1 MADIPGYAGK
11 LLYVD
16 LSAGTTETVDL
27 DPKIA
32 RDYIGGRSLGLKLLW
47 DAYGENWANV
57 DPLAPEAMLCLLA
70 GPLSCFT
77 ASKSV
82 AVFKS
87 PLSGGAMGSAVS
99 GDYSSTLR
107 FAGYD
112 GIVVTGAADSPVYVY
127 VEDDV
132 VEIRD
137 ASDWWGLDVR
147 ETFDTIREEN
157 PLCSTLF
164 IGPGGENLVK
174 FASIMANW
182 YRACGRGGSGAV
194 MGSKNLKAV
203 VVNGTGPAPTIVNPQ
218 AVYDMMDW
226 ARQEIPFL
234 SANMHEYGTTGG
246 IYSTGA
252 NVAAEPVRNWQ
263 EEWHNEVQVRAEFFA
278 AEQWIRRY
286 WADYGCSL
294 SCSKAGRIKS
304 GPYAGTCIEL
314 PDYEGGAY
322 VGPNFGIYDIN
333 EISYLADR
341 FDKWGLDVISGG
353 NVLGWAA
360 ELYQRGILTADDL
373 GGIELEWGNA
383 EAFDKVLEMVAKRE
397 GIGDT
402 LAEGVLI
409 AAQRIGQDTEQY
421 AVQVRGIELGA
432 HGVRSGLD
440 YTRGLVSYA
449 LSTQGGDHTSITFPG
464 TEMWLLEDTLVT
476 CGFFS
481 GPIDKLGL
489 LNAIT
494 GFDITEDELN
504 TVMVPRWIALQRA
517 GLFLSGWTHDD
528 AKNPPR
534 FYEPLPSG
542 PEDRDEPIKG
552 KAIDP
557 EAEATAIQEAYTAFG
572 YDEKGVPTTET
583 LERLGLSDLDPIFAN
598 FR

>member
-16 LSAGTTETVDL
+16 LSAGTTEAVDL
-27 DPKIA
+27 DPMMA
-32 RDYIGGRSLGLKLLW
+32 RDYIGGRALGVKLLW
-47 DAYGENWANV
+47 DAYGENWADI
-57 DPLAPEAMLCLLA
+57 DPLAPEAVLCLMS

-77 ASKSV
+77 ASKTM

-99 GDYSSTLR
+99 GDSAASMR

-112 GIVVTGAADSPVYVY
+112 GIVVTGKADSPVYVY
-127 VEDDV
+127 IENDV

-137 ASDWWGLDVR
+137 ATDWWGLDVR
-147 ETFDTIREEN
+147 ETFDTIRAEN
-157 PLCSTLF
+157 PLADPLF
-164 IGPGGENLVK
+164 IGPGGENQVK

-194 MGSKNLKAV
+194 MGSKNLKAIV
-203 VVNGTGPAPTIVNPQ
+203 INGTGPAPSLYDAE
-218 AVYDMMDW
+218 AVYANMDW
-226 ARQEIPFL
+226 ARLNMPHR

-246 IYSTGA
+246 VFSTG
-252 NVAAEPVRNWQ
+252 NGSSSEPVHNWQ
-263 EEWHNEVQVRAEFFA
+263 EEWHDQVQVRAEFFA
-278 AEQWIRRY
+278 ANQWVRRY
-286 WADYGCSL
+286 WADYGCTVA
-294 SCSKAGRIKS
+294 CSKAGRIKD
-304 GPYAGTCIEL
+304 GAYKGTCIEL

-341 FDKWGLDVISGG
+341 FDKWGVDVISGG

-360 ELYQRGILTADDL
+360 ELYERGIISADDL
-373 GGIELEWGNA
+373 DGIELEWGNA
-383 EAFDKVLEMVAKRE
+383 EAFDQMLEKIVRRE
-397 GIGDT
+397 GFGDT
-402 LAEGVLI
+402 LAEGVM
-409 AAQRIGQDTEQY
+409 AAAKIVGQDTDQY
-421 AVQVRGIELGA
+421 AVHVRGIELGA
-432 HGVRSGLD
+432 HGVRSGMD

-449 LSTQGGDHTSITFPG
+449 LSTQGGDHTSIAFPG
-464 TEMWLLEDTLVT
+464 TEMWYLEDTLVI
-476 CGFFS
+476 CGFF
-481 GPIDKLGL
+481 GIPNKLDF

-504 TVMVPRWIALQRA
+504 GVMIPRWVALQRA
-517 GLFLSGWTHDD
+517 GVFLAGWNHRD

-542 PEDRDEPIKG
+542 PAEG

-557 EAEATAIQEAYTAFG
+557 DEEADAIQTAYTAFG
-572 YDEKGVPTTET
+572 YDRRGVPTTET
-583 LERLGLSDLDPIFAN
+583 LERLGLADLDSVFDN

>member
-1 MADIPGYAGK
+1 MADILGYAGK

-16 LSAGTTETVDL
+16 LSAGTTEAVDL
-27 DPKIA
+27 DPMIA
-32 RDYIGGRSLGLKLLW
+32 RDYIGGRALGVKLLW
-47 DAYGENWANV
+47 DAYGEDWADI
-57 DPLAPEAMLCLLA
+57 DPLAPEAALCMLA
-70 GPLSCFT
+70 GPMSCFT
-77 ASKSV
+77 ASKTM

-99 GDYSSTLR
+99 GDSAATLR

-112 GIVVTGAADSPVYVY
+112 GIVVTGKADSPVYVHI
-127 VEDDV
+127 EDDV

-157 PLCSTLF
+157 PLASTLF

-194 MGSKNLKAV
+194 MGSKNLKAIV
-203 VVNGTGPAPTIVNPQ
+203 INGSGPAPNVDNAQ

-226 ARQEIPFL
+226 ARKNLPHL

-246 IYSTGA
+246 IYSTGHDRS
-252 NVAAEPVRNWQ
+252 AEPVRNWQ
-263 EEWHNEVQVRAEFFA
+263 EEWHDEAQVRAENFA
-278 AEQWIRRY
+278 AEQWVRRY
-286 WADYGCSL
+286 WADYGCTL
-294 SCSKAGRIKS
+294 SCSKAGRIKT
-304 GPYAGTCIEL
+304 GPYKGTCIEL

-322 VGPNFGIYDIN
+322 AGPNFGIYDIN

-341 FDKWGLDVISGG
+341 FDKWGVDVISGG
-353 NVLGWAA
+353 NVLAWAA
-360 ELYQRGILTADDL
+360 ELYQREIISADDL
-373 GGIELEWGNA
+373 DGIELEWGNA
-383 EAFDKVLEMVAKRE
+383 EAFDKMLEKVVKRE
-397 GIGDT
+397 GFGDT
-402 LAEGVLI
+402 LAEGVMK
-409 AAQRIGQDTEQY
+409 AAKIVGQDTDQY
-421 AVQVRGIELGA
+421 AVHVRGIELGA

-464 TEMWLLEDTLVT
+464 TEMWLLEDTLIT

-481 GPIDKLGL
+481 GPIDKLGF

-504 TVMVPRWIALQRA
+504 GVMVPRWIALQRA
-517 GLFLSGWTHDD
+517 GVFLSGWTHDD
-528 AKNPPR
+528 ATNPPR
-534 FYEPLPSG
+534 FFEPLPSG
-542 PEDRDEPIKG
+542 PEEG
-552 KAIDP
+552 KAIDL
-557 EAEATAIQEAYTAFG
+557 EVEQEAVQQAYVVFG
-572 YDEKGVPTTET
+572 YDDRGVPTTET
-583 LERLGLSDLDPIFAN
+583 LERLGLVDLDPVFDR
-598 FR
+598 FRA